1 MKALPALLILTFFV
15 LTQVACSVSA
25 ALKQP
30 TRANIE
36 GIGPGTPRTEVITR
50 VGVPKLTETSPDGKK
65 EDHFEFQSGFH
76 GASKLRAIPY
86 LAADIFTLGLAEI
99 ILWPIELTLMKDA
112 TCNGFATYDSTGKV
126 ETWQVVQKSGV
137 QGC

>member
-1 MKALPALLILTFFV
+1 MRTLAGILMLISLVF
-15 LTQVACSVSA
+15 TQNACSVSA

-36 GIGPGTPRTEVITR
+36 GIGPGTPRSEVITR
-50 VGVPKLTETSPDGKK
+50 VGVPKFSETNPEGKK
-65 EDHFEFQSGFH
+65 EEVYEFQSGFH

-86 LAADIFTLGLAEI
+86 LAADVFTLGLAEV

-112 TCNGFATYDSTGKV
+112 TCNGFATYDSSLKI
-126 ETWQVVQKSGV
+126 ETWRVVQKSGV